1 VPRNGT
7 GCGSVEELALTSQIS
22 GILRLHSRFEG
33 HRWRRFRFSGTWP
46 SITSERGAVIAK
58 PSQTFKKRQREMKL
72 REKAQLKRQRRQQ
85 RAEEKAQGPAV
96 EPEDDQLQPEVPV
109 HEELGE

>member
-1 VPRNGT
+1 
-7 GCGSVEELALTSQIS
+7 
-22 GILRLHSRFEG
+22 
-33 HRWRRFRFSGTWP
+33 
-46 SITSERGAVIAK
+46 
-58 PSQTFKKRQREMKL
+58 MKL